1 MLKYMRKE
9 VVQNEEFLD
18 RINEVEYEK
27 DVLEQENQMLKQQVY
42 DL

>member
-1 MLKYMRKE
+1 MRKE

-27 DVLEQENQMLKQQVY
+27 DVLE
-42 DL
+42 

>member
-1 MLKYMRKE
+1 LLKYMRKE

-27 DVLEQENQMLKQQVY
+27 DVLE
-42 DL
+42 